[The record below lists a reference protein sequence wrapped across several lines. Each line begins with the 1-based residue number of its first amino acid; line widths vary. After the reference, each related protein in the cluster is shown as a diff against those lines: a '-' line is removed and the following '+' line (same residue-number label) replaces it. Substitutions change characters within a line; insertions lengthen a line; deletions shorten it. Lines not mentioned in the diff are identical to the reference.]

1 MAAEPTILVTG
12 FEPFGGDDLNPSALV
27 ARELSG
33 RRIAGAMVA
42 SRILPVDLDGLGAAL
57 DAALASLPAPPPPLA
72 VVALGLAASEAVIR
86 LERVALNVAD
96 FSIPDNAGA
105 LPRNRPLEPGGPD
118 GRLSRLPLEAI
129 LGALLARGIPARL
142 SETAGLY
149 LCNAAMYRLLG
160 RLPPGLPCG
169 FVHLPPLPAQVAR
182 RIARSGGRV
191 SGRDPGLA
199 SMPLEL
205 QAEAIAVVVE
215 TTLAGGGAAA

>member
-57 DAALASLPAPPPPLA
+57 DAALASLPAPPLA

-160 RLPPGLPCG
+160 RLPPDR
-169 FVHLPPLPAQVAR
+169 AMR
-182 RIARSGGRV
+182 RATWAGSGGRWTKPHG
-191 SGRDPGLA
+191 SPGG
-199 SMPLEL
+199 SRPSRRY
-205 QAEAIAVVVE
+205 IAA
-215 TTLAGGGAAA
+215 LHR

>member
-1 MAAEPTILVTG
+1 MAAEPTVLVTG

-33 RRIAGAMVA
+33 RRIAGATVA
-42 SRILPVDLDGLGAAL
+42 ARILPVELDGLEAAL
-57 DAALASLPAPPPPLA
+57 DAALGSLPAPPRA

-105 LPRNRPLEPGGPD
+105 LARNRPLEPGGPD
-118 GRLSRLPLEAI
+118 GRLSRLPLVAI

-160 RLPPGLPCG
+160 RLPAGLPCG

-199 SMPLEL
+199 SMPLDL
-205 QAEAIAVVVE
+205 QAEAIALVLE